1 MSALLKCGVPGC
13 RARIRGITG
22 MREVE
27 NLQRHL
33 NRVHRG
39 IDQPGYY
46 SLSDALEMR
55 ARYEAEQESANA

>member
-1 MSALLKCGVPGC
+1 
-13 RARIRGITG
+13 